1 MLASCLTP
9 HASSIKEHEKMA
21 RITLKNILSDKT
33 ESYALV
39 SSLLEELKAAV
50 YIEDGSQK
58 IILGKPTANV
68 IMELPVKLED
78 EIIGWVKGDDKVPF
92 ISSLVNLLIQKESE
106 KKKIGSEVLMLYQEV
121 NMIFNFS
128 DKLAQTIGQH
138 SIAEITMEEAARL
151 IKSESGLILLW
162 DEEIHQFN
170 VLASAGQPLFDEEKL
185 KTHVD
190 MLVHITHSGQSDIVA
205 DLSPLKEAGLVLPEV
220 ESLVYAALKV
230 KHRVMGAII
239 LARTTPLLY
248 SAADLKFLITLAL
261 QSSSAIESAL
271 LYEKNIRE
279 AKEREEAMRRIYE
292 VTNKFVPHE
301 FIRSLG
307 RSVITDI
314 QLGDQ
319 VEKIVTVLFSDIR
332 DYTTLAERMTPE
344 ENFRFVCSF
353 NERIGPIIR
362 EHHGFINQYLGD
374 AIMAIF
380 PRNASDALAAA
391 VEMQRAVDELNRSHV
406 LKTNIPIRIG
416 VGMHTGPLIMGITG
430 DHDRLDATTIADTVN
445 TASRLE
451 GLTKHY
457 KVNILL
463 SDSCVQNLED
473 AGAFHLRHLGQVQL
487 KGKLEATRIYEC
499 FNGADEDEIQKKLLA
514 LPLFKQGMDN
524 YFSKSFNEA
533 SAKFNQVLEI
543 HPDDVTTKLFLNKV
557 SRHIDLGIPENWTG
571 VEEMHSK

>member
-1 MLASCLTP
+1 
-9 HASSIKEHEKMA
+9 MA
-21 RITLKNILSDKT
+21 RLSLKNILSERN
-33 ESYALV
+33 ESFALIA
-39 SSLLEELKAAV
+39 SLIEELKAEV
-50 YIEDGSQK
+50 FIEDSSQK
-58 IILGKPTANV
+58 ILVGRSAPDAIYQQPL
-68 IMELPVKLED
+68 KLED
-78 EIIGWVKGDDKVPF
+78 EIIGWVKGDDKVPV
-92 ISSLVNLLIQKESE
+92 IASLVNLLVQKEAE

-138 SIAEITMEEAARL
+138 SIAEITLDEAARL

-162 DEEIHQFN
+162 DEENHQFN
-170 VLASAGQPLFDEEKL
+170 VLASTGKSLFHEDQL
-185 KTHVD
+185 KNNIEL
-190 MLVHITHSGQSDIVA
+190 LVHITYSGQSDIVA
-205 DLSPLKEAGLVLPEV
+205 DLTPLKEAGLVMPEV
-220 ESLVYAALKV
+220 QSLIYAALKV

-307 RSVITDI
+307 RNVITDI

-380 PRNASDALAAA
+380 PRSASDALAAA
-391 VEMQRAVDELNRSHV
+391 IQMQKAVEELNAGQA
-406 LKTNIPIRIG
+406 LNTTIPIRIG

-463 SDSCVQNLED
+463 SESCVRHLND
-473 AGAFHLRHLGQVQL
+473 SDAFHLRHLGQVQL
-487 KGKLEATRIYEC
+487 KGKQEATRIYEC
-499 FNGADEDEIQKKLLA
+499 FNGVSEHEIQKKLMA
-514 LPLFKQGMDN
+514 LPHFRQGMEN
-524 YFSKSFNEA
+524 YFNKKFSEA
-533 SAKFNQVLEI
+533 SRKFFQVLEI
-543 HPDDVTTKLFLNKV
+543 DPDDRATKIFLEK
-557 SRHIDLGIPENWTG
+557 SGRHIDTGIPENWTG
-571 VEEMHSK
+571 VEEMSSK

>member
-1 MLASCLTP
+1 
-9 HASSIKEHEKMA
+9 MA
-21 RITLKNILSDKT
+21 RISLKNILSEKS
-33 ESYALV
+33 ESFALV

-50 YIEDGSQK
+50 YIEDHSGK
-58 IILGKPTANV
+58 IILGKPTADV
-68 IMELPVKLED
+68 ILELPVTLED
-78 EIIGWVKGDDKVPF
+78 ETIGWVKGDDKVPV
-92 ISSLVNLLIQKESE
+92 IASLVNLLVQKESE

-138 SIAEITMEEAARL
+138 SIAEITLDEAARL
-151 IKSESGLILLW
+151 IKSENGLILLW
-162 DEEIHQFN
+162 DEESHQFN
-170 VLASAGQPLFDEEKL
+170 TLASTGKSLFDEEKL
-185 KTHVD
+185 KTHIEL
-190 MLVHITHSGQSDIVA
+190 LVHITHSGQSDILV
-205 DLSPLKEAGLVLPEV
+205 DLSPLKEAGLVMPEV
-220 ESLVYAALKV
+220 QSLIYAALKV

-380 PRNASDALAAA
+380 PRNASDALGAA
-391 VEMQRAVDELNRSHV
+391 VQMQKAVDELNASHV
-406 LKTNIPIRIG
+406 LKTKIPIRIG

-430 DHDRLDATTIADTVN
+430 DRDRLDATTIADTVN

-463 SDSCVQNLED
+463 SESCVKQLSDTNE
-473 AGAFHLRHLGQVQL
+473 FHLRHLGQVQL
-487 KGKLEATRIYEC
+487 KGKQEATRIYEC
-499 FNGADEDEIQKKLLA
+499 FNGVGENEIQKKLTA
-514 LPLFKQGMDN
+514 LPIFKQGMDD
-524 YFSKSFNEA
+524 YFNKLFSEA
-533 SAKFNQVLEI
+533 SGKFFQVLQIDPEDRAAKI
-543 HPDDVTTKLFLNKV
+543 FLEKTG
-557 SRHIDLGIPENWTG
+557 RHIDSGIPENWTG
-571 VEEMHSK
+571 VEEIHSK